1 MSGTVKHAWPKWPKR
16 PHKPSVRNTGAMP
29 DSTKKS
35 DNPLKGR
42 TAHYVS
48 NVIITGLIRVA
59 LTLPYAWRV
68 RMFGAIVA
76 NFIGPL
82 VGYRRRAIENL
93 EHIFPEMDKV
103 QRAEIAKA
111 SLNNVGR
118 TLIENYST
126 KDMLARM
133 EKHPISGAGFEAIKD
148 AQTAGRAIIL
158 AGAHLGNYET
168 TRAALATHGFN
179 FGGLYRNMSNPYFN
193 AHYVKTMEAISG
205 TMFPQ
210 GRKGTAGFVRHIKG
224 GGQIVLLFDQHVF
237 GAPVLDF
244 VGKPARTAV
253 SASELALRY
262 DALLVPYYGIRQPD
276 GLSFDTILEAPIP
289 HTDPRTMTQLMND
302 SLSAQIRAHPEQ
314 WLWMHRRWR
323 PDHI

>member
-1 MSGTVKHAWPKWPKR
+1 MPESIK
-16 PHKPSVRNTGAMP
+16 KP
-29 DSTKKS
+29 

-48 NVIITGLIRVA
+48 NVIITGLIRLA
-59 LTLPYAWRV
+59 LILPYTWRV
-68 RMFGAIVA
+68 RMFGAVVA

-82 VGYRRRAIENL
+82 VGYRRRALENL
-93 EHIFPEMDKV
+93 HHVFPELDKER
-103 QRAEIAKA
+103 RAAIAKA

-133 EKHPISGAGFEAIKD
+133 HKHPISGAGFEAIKA
-148 AQTAGRAIIL
+148 AQTAGRPIIL

-168 TRAALATHGFN
+168 VRAALATHGFD

-210 GRKGTAGFVRHIKG
+210 GRKGTAGFVRHLKG
-224 GGQIVLLFDQHVF
+224 GGQLCLLFDQHVF

-253 SASELALRY
+253 SAAELALRY
-262 DALLVPYYGIRQPD
+262 NALLVPYYGIRQAD
-276 GLSFDTILEAPIP
+276 DLSFDTILAAPIP
-289 HTDPRTMTQLMND
+289 HSDPLTMTQALND
-302 SLSAQIRAHPEQ
+302 SLSAQIHAHPEQ

-323 PDHI
+323 PDDI